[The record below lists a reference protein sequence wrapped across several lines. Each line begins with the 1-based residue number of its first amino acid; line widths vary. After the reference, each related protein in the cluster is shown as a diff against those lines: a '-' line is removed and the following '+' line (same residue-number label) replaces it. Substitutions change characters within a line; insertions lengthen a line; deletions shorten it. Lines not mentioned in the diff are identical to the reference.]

1 MRLVVVLSI
10 VVWYVLTAISSISLK
25 QALTSSAETLTPL
38 ITPLWSSVLVS
49 ILPCLGFLLPT
60 VRAATTSSI
69 NNNSNPKWVMILLGL
84 IQGLYILT
92 LFLSFSLEGVALT
105 YTIKALEPMGN
116 LILLKLLGRP
126 AHVTQLSFLGLCFL
140 PYGIYLSQHQSE
152 NWGSRGLGF
161 ALFNVALTSIRSVL
175 LKLYTYNPVMSY
187 LDISAIGLLFLIVA
201 VLNVGFDD
209 FAPVRWMTSPNLFF
223 GVTSFV
229 GYNLASFFVLSNI
242 DPVLH
247 GACNVLKR
255 CTTVAL
261 AIVMIPQEAAML
273 TPRQLF
279 GVGFTLVALGVYVY
293 GRTTRSN
300 DKIRLVRRLLTAMVS
315 LQYMFTINQSIYLPT
330 MQTANFNSMDRHTHN
345 YVVWT
350 FPFAPPTGEGG
361 GGVGEGQHRSE
372 YSEQYQGKDYTFI
385 CPYRNACQE
394 FGDHSLVSGLSPS
407 FFQLNLRSLISVS
420 SNFYQY
426 VRDHAYHKV
435 RHGKDFPLHIQAIAM
450 ISLLS
455 KNPGTHY

>member
-1 MRLVVVLSI
+1 
-10 VVWYVLTAISSISLK
+10 
-25 QALTSSAETLTPL
+25 
-38 ITPLWSSVLVS
+38 
-49 ILPCLGFLLPT
+49 
-60 VRAATTSSI
+60 
-69 NNNSNPKWVMILLGL
+69 MILLGL

-116 LILLKLLGRP
+116 LVLLKILGRP
-126 AHVTQLSFLGLCFL
+126 AHVTQLSFLGLCIL

-152 NWGSRGLGF
+152 NWGPRGLGF
-161 ALFNVALTSIRSVL
+161 ALFNVALTSTRSVL

-187 LDISAIGLLFLIVA
+187 FHISAIGLLFLIVA
-201 VLNVGFDD
+201 VVLNVGFDD
-209 FAPVRWMTSPNLFF
+209 FAPVQWMTSPNLIF

-229 GYNLASFFVLSNI
+229 GYNFASFFVLSNI

-273 TPRQLF
+273 TPQQLF

-300 DKIRLVRRLLTAMVS
+300 NKIRLVRRSLTVMVS
-315 LQYMFTINQSIYLPT
+315 LQLFTINQSILPT
-330 MQTANFNSMDRHTHN
+330 MHTANFNSIDRHN
-345 YVVWT
+345 FVVWT
-350 FPFAPPTGEGG
+350 FPFAPPTGG
-361 GGVGEGQHRSE
+361 GGVGEEHHRSE
-372 YSEQYQGKDYTFI
+372 YSEQYQDKDYTFV
-385 CPYRNACQE
+385 CPYRNACQK
-394 FGDHSLVSGLSPS
+394 FGDHSSVSALSPS
-407 FFQLNLRSLISVS
+407 SFQLNLRSVTSGS

-435 RHGKDFPLHIQAIAM
+435 RHGKEFPLHIQAIAM